1 MIELPEAIVIAR
13 QMDATLKGRR
23 IISGDRGNSPHK
35 FAFSSGTSEEYT
47 AIFAGQTVGGTTS
60 HGMSILTEIG
70 AGYTLVLGCGG
81 ERILFHTD
89 ERSLPKKHQLFL
101 HFEDGAYLT
110 VTISGWGNT
119 LLLPRAEAGQHQHV
133 QQDRITPLDDAFTWD
148 YFCQLFEP
156 LAQDSKASLK
166 YFLISEPGVWGI
178 GNGCLQDI
186 LFHTRVHPKR
196 RAVDI
201 TGQERQALYRAIRET
216 LNQMVVL
223 GGRESECDL
232 YGNRGGYVRIL
243 DSATTGQPCPE
254 CGTPIEKIQ
263 YLGGACYLCP
273 SCQT

>member
-70 AGYTLVLGCGG
+70 ADHTLVLGCGG

-119 LLLPRAEAGQHQHV
+119 LLLPRAEAGRHQHV
-133 QQDRITPLDDAFTWD
+133 QQARITPLDGAFTWD

-156 LAQDSKASLK
+156 LPQDSKASLK

-186 LFHTRVHPKR
+186 LFRAKIHPRRRV
-196 RAVDI
+196 VDI
-201 TGQERQALYRAIRET
+201 AEDEQRALYDAIKDT
-216 LNQMVVL
+216 LTQMVAL

-232 YGNRGGYVRIL
+232 YGNRGKYVRVL
-243 DSATTGQPCPE
+243 DSKSKGNPCPE